1 MPEGSRTLPSR
12 DLWCTGYFSSTLNVL
27 RCFHHPSQSIFRDPR
42 GHSSQA
48 AFAAPYATRKAPE
61 AEGQVPTFLICRYM
75 SSLYPV
81 PPRAWDEGSTSSP
94 LMASMTELFPRS
106 WDSIPCETIAA
117 LHLALLEGS
126 SIALAL
132 ALALCFSPNICHR
145 WFQYYI
151 T

>member
-12 DLWCTGYFSSTLNVL
+12 DPWCTGYFSSTLNVL

-48 AFAAPYATRKAPE
+48 AFAAAPYMQPVRLQKQRAKSRLFSFAGT
-61 AEGQVPTFLICRYM
+61 CHRYN
-75 SSLYPV
+75 PV

-94 LMASMTELFPRS
+94 LLASMTELFPRS

-126 SIALAL
+126 SIAH
-132 ALALCFSPNICHR
+132 SPFAFRPPLVLTSI
-145 WFQYYI
+145 
-151 T
+151 